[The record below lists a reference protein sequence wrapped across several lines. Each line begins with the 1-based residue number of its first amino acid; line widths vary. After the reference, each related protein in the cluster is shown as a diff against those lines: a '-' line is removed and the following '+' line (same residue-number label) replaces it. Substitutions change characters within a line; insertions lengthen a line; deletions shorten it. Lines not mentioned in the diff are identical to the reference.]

1 MHLIFTAFYTMCNSH
16 LLLWNEIKLETNSLI
31 KNLPFFFFFCKAWR
45 MREFRV
51 KPKSPRLGCLCN
63 FWWDARRSAIFHI
76 QICLPCQLLCLET
89 RKTKQ
94 DLFTP
99 HNWVGSNGR
108 CFRHMVCTNPVP
120 LQRWHRAKRN
130 LKIWNAWKNTKRSG
144 LYGITWLL

>member
-1 MHLIFTAFYTMCNSH
+1 MHLIFTAFYAVCDSH
-16 LLLWNEIKLETNSLI
+16 LFEMKLSLKQI
-31 KNLPFFFFFCKAWR
+31 VSPKTFHFFCKAWR
-45 MREFRV
+45 MRAFRV

-76 QICLPCQLLCLET
+76 QICLPCQLLCSET

-94 DLFTP
+94 DLFMP

-144 LYGITWLL
+144 LYGITRLL